1 MIQSRLAVIVVPPLP
16 LSAPLKPLLA
26 KRLEKPSAAHLALP
40 LRLKLV
46 PPRLVLATMSTA
58 VIF

>member
-1 MIQSRLAVIVVPPLP
+1 VIVVPPLP

-58 VIF
+58 VIG